1 MKDEYNEG
9 IVTVIKITDRIMKEM
24 ISEEAG
30 KDSHGM
36 YAASQL
42 RLALETIKKE
52 ARKAYKKKQS
62 PGH

>member
-1 MKDEYNEG
+1 MKNDFNEG
-9 IVTVIKITDRIMKEM
+9 IVTVIKIADRVIEEM
-24 ISEEAG
+24 ISEEAA

-52 ARKAYKKKQS
+52 ARKAYKKKQPPRS
-62 PGH
+62 